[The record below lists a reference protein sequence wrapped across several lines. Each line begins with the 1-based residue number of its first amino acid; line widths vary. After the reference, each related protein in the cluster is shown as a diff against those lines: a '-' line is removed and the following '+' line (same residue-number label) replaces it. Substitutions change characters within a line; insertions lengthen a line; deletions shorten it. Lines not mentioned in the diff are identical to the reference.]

1 MATGMKTPGPSV
13 MPSDRKQLNI
23 RLDAET
29 EERMERLL
37 LAVSASL
44 GLKVSQSDLFRL
56 GMIELEKKY
65 PTEPMKKG
73 GKK

>member
-1 MATGMKTPGPSV
+1 

>member
-1 MATGMKTPGPSV
+1 MAARTKAAGID

-29 EERMERLL
+29 EDRVERLL

-56 GMIELEKKY
+56 GMIELEKKF
-65 PTEPMKKG
+65 PTEPAAKKG
-73 GKK
+73 AKK